1 MGNRENI
8 GKIGNKVKFGN
19 IGKIWN
25 IGKIGLTQAE
35 HF

>member
-8 GKIGNKVKFGN
+8 GKIGDKVKFGN